1 MMAAIVAPAGLRSI
15 AMMRSCLVSGSAA
28 DLDDTGAGRL
38 RGAVLAAFRVAER
51 VAVFG
56 FDLGLVM

>member
-1 MMAAIVAPAGLRSI
+1 MMAAIVACGSRI